1 MATLIDISLC
11 MGSSCFARGNNRM
24 LEMLE
29 DAIEKNRWQDR
40 VSLAGARCEN
50 RCGQGPNVVVDGALY
65 QGLDEGALLD
75 LLTEKMG
82 DPSATV
88 RIRLNEK

>member
-1 MATLIDISLC
+1 MATVIEISLC
-11 MGSSCFARGNNRM
+11 MGSSCFARGNNRL

-29 DAIEKNRWQDR
+29 TAIEKNNWQER
-40 VSLAGARCEN
+40 VSLAGGRCQN
-50 RCGQGPNVVVDGALY
+50 RCGEGPNIIVNGTLY
-65 QGLDEGALLD
+65 HGMDEGALLD
-75 LLTEKMG
+75 LLTKKMG